1 VGNDTEGIDHRVLA
15 GVPRW
20 VGVRYTDGMDAN
32 IYVGGRV
39 EEQISG
45 ISTEDLLRVA
55 DEAVAGSRQ
64 T

>member
-1 VGNDTEGIDHRVLA
+1 VLA